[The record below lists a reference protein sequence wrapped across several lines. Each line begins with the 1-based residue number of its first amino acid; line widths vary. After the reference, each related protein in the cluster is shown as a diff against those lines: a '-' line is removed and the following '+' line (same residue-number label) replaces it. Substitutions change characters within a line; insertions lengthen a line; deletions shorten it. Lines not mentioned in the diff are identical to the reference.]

1 MSTTER
7 RAFGPRR
14 IAALAAT
21 LTALLLAAACAWR
34 PADASR
40 RDERQVI
47 RAADVRRHVEEL
59 ASDLYEGRGAGYVG
73 EDKAAAY
80 IESQFR
86 GIGLRPAGD
95 STPSGRSFRQRFQ
108 FHPRGPELPGQVLTS
123 RNVLGFLEGEDEALR
138 KDIIVLGAHHDGQ
151 GRAGQADAD
160 RLPSADGTSD
170 DLVWNSAD
178 DNASSVAALIEVA
191 RAIGRGGDP
200 HRRSLM
206 FATFGAEEHALNGS
220 VHYVTDPPY
229 PLERHVAM
237 VNLEKLGRAPD
248 QTLSA
253 ASTGTCLC
261 WDGILAEANGR
272 TGWKVRSAIAEII
285 PDTDHYP
292 FAADGIPA
300 IVLGTIHEED
310 THRPADT
317 ADKIGYDLLAAR
329 AEYIRAVLLDL
340 ANRSEG
346 PRFAGAAG
354 NDLGMIP
361 VVASESEI
369 RILGLPK
376 GSGALKVS
384 GVIPGLPADRAGL
397 VPGDFIVRV
406 NGRTLKND
414 VDKEAVQQ
422 AADGSPGGLE
432 IAVLR
437 QGRREVLSI
446 RPGRLGRG

>member
-1 MSTTER
+1 MTATDKHR
-7 RAFGPRR
+7 TGPGRF
-14 IAALAAT
+14 
-21 LTALLLAAACAWR
+21 ALLACAGLFLMACAR
-34 PADASR
+34 PQPGASPPGDR
-40 RDERQVI
+40 HVI
-47 RAADVRRHVEEL
+47 GAGDVKRHVEEL
-59 ASDLYEGRGAGYVG
+59 ASDPYEGRGAGYVG

-80 IESQFR
+80 IEAQFKA
-86 GIGLRPAGD
+86 IGLRPAGD
-95 STPSGRSFRQRFQ
+95 SSPAGRSFRQRFQ

-138 KDIIVLGAHHDGQ
+138 RDIVVLGAHHDGQ
-151 GRAGQADAD
+151 GLAGQADAD
-160 RLPSADGTSD
+160 RFPAPDGSEEDT
-170 DLVWNSAD
+170 VWNSAD

-191 RAIGRGGDP
+191 RAIRLGHDR

-206 FATFGAEEHALNGS
+206 FVTFGAEEHALNGS
-220 VHYVTDPPY
+220 VHYVTNPPY

-237 VNLEKLGRAPD
+237 VNLEKLGRAED
-248 QTLSA
+248 QELAA

-261 WDGILAEANGR
+261 WDGILADANAA

-310 THRPADT
+310 THRPGDS

-329 AEYIRAVLLDL
+329 AEYVRAVLLDL
-340 ANRSEG
+340 ANRSDA

-354 NDLGMIP
+354 NDVGMIP
-361 VVASESEI
+361 VVASDSEI
-369 RILGLPK
+369 RILGLPA

-384 GVIPGLPADRAGL
+384 GVIPGLPAERAGL

-406 NGRTLKND
+406 NGRTLKKD

-422 AADGSPGGLE
+422 AADRAPEGIE
-432 IAVLR
+432 VAVQR
-437 QGRREVLSI
+437 QGQREMFSI
-446 RPGRLGRG
+446 RPGRSGRG

>member
-1 MSTTER
+1 MS
-7 RAFGPRR
+7 AHVRR
-14 IAALAAT
+14 ITMGSLVIV
-21 LTALLLAAACAWR
+21 AAAGLLPASCAR
-34 PADASR
+34 QQAGATGPA
-40 RDERQVI
+40 ERQVI

-86 GIGLRPAGD
+86 RIGLRPAGD

-206 FATFGAEEHALNGS
+206 FATFGADEHALNGS

-406 NGRTLKND
+406 NGRALKND